1 MKTKRIPNYSDYEI
15 KQFNALK
22 RVESVIMPVFK
33 RESVN
38 TRQLVRKIDHE
49 MMLGLKA
56 AGRNLLQRKIAWGLI
71 RGILIRAAR
80 KDESLYVTEQKI
92 RKSIQKTIKM
102 KSAIQRPL
110 LERAERIYTNISEYI
125 TGGLVLDYGAG
136 SGILSTLIAQKSGK
150 KVVLMDTVDYNHTD
164 LPLIKIEEGQ
174 PIPVKDKSYDT
185 AICILVLHHSDNPEF
200 ILDELTR
207 VTRKRLVIIEGY
219 IDEAEIYMMNCFF
232 DWFMNRIGT
241 LVDIN
246 VPLNFKTT
254 DQWKEVFRQKNIE
267 MVQEKKLGVEPLIRE
282 HHVLYVLD
290 LK

>member
-1 MKTKRIPNYSDYEI
+1 MPNYSDYETR
-15 KQFNALK
+15 QFNSLK

-49 MMLGLKA
+49 IMLGLKA

-80 KDESLYVTEQKI
+80 KNESLYITEQKI

-102 KSAIQRPL
+102 KTAIQQPL
-110 LERAERIYTNISEYI
+110 LDRAERIYTHISEHL
-125 TGGLVLDYGAG
+125 TGDQILDYGAG
-136 SGILSTLIAQKSGK
+136 SGILSSLIAQKSGK

-174 PIPVKDKSYDT
+174 PIPVQDKSYDT
-185 AICILVLHHSDNPEF
+185 AICIVVLHHSDNSEF
-200 ILDELTR
+200 ILDELIR

-219 IDEAEIYMMNCFF
+219 IDEAEIYVMNSFF

-254 DQWKEVFRQKNIE
+254 DQWKELFRQKKLKV
-267 MVQEKKLGVEPLIRE
+267 VQEKKLGAEPLIRE
-282 HHVLYVLD
+282 HHVLYALD
-290 LK
+290 LQ